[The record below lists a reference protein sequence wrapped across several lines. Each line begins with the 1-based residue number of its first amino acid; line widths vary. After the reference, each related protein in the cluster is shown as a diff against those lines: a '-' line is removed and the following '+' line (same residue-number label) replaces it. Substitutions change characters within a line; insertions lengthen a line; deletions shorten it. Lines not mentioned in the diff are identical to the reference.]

1 MGEPGRLVGN
11 RTTMPAL
18 PSPAPRNRLRIPSW
32 WREALRTNLWVV
44 PTALVAVAAGLWFV
58 SYQVDRQVYQGN
70 LTLPGWINRD
80 TADAA
85 RQVLS
90 AIAAAVITVVGV
102 VFSITIVALT
112 LASQQ
117 FGPRMLRSFIRDKG
131 NQYTLGTFVGTFVYA
146 VLTLGSITSES
157 RGDFVPHVGITVAL
171 GLTLLDLGVLIY
183 FIHHVAKSIQLPQV
197 VAGIA
202 ADLSTAVDTQILLH
216 AMPDEAFEGPGHG
229 PSLDELMHR
238 LATEGCEV
246 PAPRSGYLQFISRQR
261 LIRVAAA
268 SNSVVRFLHRPGHFL
283 VQGRPLAVVWPRTSA
298 PQIARAF
305 RRVHAIG
312 PQRTLTQD
320 ILFAIDQLVEIAI
333 RAISPAVND
342 PFSALTCIDW
352 LGANLARLSS
362 RSLPTGVYRD
372 SLGQIRLIEPQIGYA
387 RVVNRAF
394 DKIRQS
400 GRGMPAILIRQL
412 ETLAIIA
419 EATRGDEERQ
429 VLRRQA
435 DMVLHGA
442 EESIPEEGDRADVRV
457 RYKQLLDLLSDEPAG
472 TNPRR

>member
-1 MGEPGRLVGN
+1 MSATAP
-11 RTTMPAL
+11 
-18 PSPAPRNRLRIPSW
+18 PSTRLRIPSW
-32 WREALRTNLWVV
+32 RREALRTNLWVV
-44 PTALVAVAAGLWFV
+44 PTALVAVAAALWFAT
-58 SYQVDRQVYQGN
+58 YQIDRQVYQGS

-80 TADAA
+80 SADAA

-117 FGPRMLRSFIRDKG
+117 FGPRMLRSFIRDRG
-131 NQYTLGTFVGTFVYA
+131 NQYTLGIFVSTFVFA
-146 VLTLGSITSES
+146 VLTLGSITSGSIPSGS

-171 GLTLLDLGVLIY
+171 VLVLVDLGVLIY

-202 ADLSTAVDTQILLH
+202 ADLSAAVETQLLLH
-216 AMPDEAFEGPGHG
+216 ALPDEAAEGPGHG
-229 PSLDELMHR
+229 PSLEELLHR
-238 LATEGCEV
+238 LSSEGREV
-246 PAPRSGYLQFISRQR
+246 PAPRSGYLQFISRRR
-261 LIRVAAA
+261 LITVAAS

-283 VQGRPLAVVWPRTSA
+283 VEGRPLAVVWPRDAA
-298 PQIARAF
+298 PVVAKAF

-362 RSLPTGVYRD
+362 RSLPSGVYRD
-372 SLGQIRLIEPQIGYA
+372 SLGRIRLIEPQIGYA

-400 GRGMPAILIRQL
+400 GRGMPAIAIRQL

-419 EATRGDEERQ
+419 EATTGDEERQ

-435 DMVLHGA
+435 DMILHA
-442 EESIPEEGDRADVRV
+442 SEEAIAEEGDRADVRV
-457 RYKQLLDLLSDEPAG
+457 RYKLLLEVSDDEPAE
-472 TNPRR
+472 PRP